1 MKTNNTENIIK
12 VLKKENTNVIKYNK
26 YDGITIECYTPSDID
41 CKDDMIKIANTLS
54 KNNIQFSMERN
65 DNNKNIFI
73 VQFPELEPEY
83 TEKQMEKMY
92 KDIFKW
98 LLDNVYENDMM
109 KKVTK
114 ELILQYKDIYVKQAI
129 TMYYKSNYNQYRV
142 KQMDLLN
149 DNDYKIKV
157 SDYFK
162 TYVEEYHNKQ

>member
-1 MKTNNTENIIK
+1 MKTNNIENIIK
-12 VLKKENTNVIKYNK
+12 ILKKENTNVIKYKK

-41 CKDDMIKIANTLS
+41 CKDDMTKIANTLS

-65 DNNKNIFI
+65 GKNKNIFI
-73 VQFPELEPEY
+73 TQFPELEPEY

-129 TMYYKSNYNQYRV
+129 MMYYKSNYNQYKI

-149 DNDYKIKV
+149 DNNYKIKV

-162 TYVEEYHNKQ
+162 KYVEEYHNKQ

>member
-1 MKTNNTENIIK
+1 MKTNNIENIIK
-12 VLKKENTNVIKYNK
+12 ILKKENTNVIKYKK

-41 CKDDMIKIANTLS
+41 CKDDMTKIANTLS

-65 DNNKNIFI
+65 GENKNIFI
-73 VQFPELEPEY
+73 TQFPELEPEY

-98 LLDNVYENDMM
+98 LLDNVYENDML

-129 TMYYKSNYNQYRV
+129 MMYHKSNYNQYKI

-149 DNDYKIKV
+149 DNNYKIKV

-162 TYVEEYHNKQ
+162 KYVEEYHNKQ

>member
-1 MKTNNTENIIK
+1 MKTNNIENIIK
-12 VLKKENTNVIKYNK
+12 ILKKENTNVIKYKK

-41 CKDDMIKIANTLS
+41 CKDDMTKIANTLS

-65 DNNKNIFI
+65 EENKNIFI
-73 VQFPELEPEY
+73 TQFPELEPEY

-92 KDIFKW
+92 KDIFEW

-114 ELILQYKDIYVKQAI
+114 QLILQYKDIYVKQAI
-129 TMYYKSNYNQYRV
+129 MMYYKSNYNQYKV

-149 DNDYKIKV
+149 DNQYKIKV

-162 TYVEEYHNKQ
+162 KYVEEYHNKQ